1 MDPSSLNTR
10 ADFLS
15 RIVNYD
21 DRDMTDDFIANLEQA
36 LAAITP
42 DEPFILLE
50 DLNACMSS
58 RNNMNDLWERVQGL
72 HGCGEANDAGK
83 ELLTFLSTTE
93 ATV

>member
-21 DRDMTDDFIANLEQA
+21 DWDMKDDFIANLEQA

-42 DEPFILLE
+42 DESFILLE
-50 DLNACMSS
+50 DLNACMGS
-58 RNNMNDLWERVQGL
+58 RNNMNDLWERVQEL